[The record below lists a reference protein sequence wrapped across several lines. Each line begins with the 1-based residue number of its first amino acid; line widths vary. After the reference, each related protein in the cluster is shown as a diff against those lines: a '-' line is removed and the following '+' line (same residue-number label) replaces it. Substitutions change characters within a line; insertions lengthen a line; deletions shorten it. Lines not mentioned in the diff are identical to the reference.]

1 LYSRE
6 HLDPNCPFKFGY
18 RVLNVKKSAWHLF
31 LHKFIVKMNKKKLEE
46 ILEYF
51 LDYLLVE
58 RGLAKN
64 TIIAYRYDLI
74 KYINFLKE
82 NKIRSFN
89 HTSKELINNYFAY
102 LKRDGLEINSI
113 SRNLVA
119 IKVFYR
125 FMLVESFIKED
136 ISSLIE
142 FPRVSKRLPQ
152 ILSLREINILL
163 ADSNFQGDLGQRDKA
178 ILELLYATGMRVS
191 ELINLRINDIN
202 VENQMLRC
210 LGKGSK
216 ERIIP
221 FGKEANQS
229 LILYLRKV
237 RGKLVKDPKEA
248 TLFLNNR
255 GKKLSR
261 QGVFYLIKQYA
272 KKAGLNKKVTPHT
285 LRHTLATHLLE
296 NGADLRSVQEML
308 GHSDISTTQIYTHV
322 SRKWIKEEYYRAF
335 PRT

>member
-1 LYSRE
+1 MCSRE
-6 HLDPNCPFKFGY
+6 YLDPNCPFKFSY
-18 RVLNVKKSAWHLF
+18 RVLNVNKGAWHLC
-31 LHKFIVKMNKKKLEE
+31 LHKFVDKMNKKKLEE
-46 ILEYF
+46 ILEDF
-51 LDYLLVE
+51 LDYLYVE

-74 KYINFLKE
+74 KYIHFLKE

-89 HTSKELINNYFAY
+89 LTNKELINNYFIY
-102 LKRDGLEINSI
+102 LKREGLGINSI

-119 IKVFYR
+119 IKIFYR
-125 FMLVESFIKED
+125 FMLAEGFIKED

-142 FPRVSKRLPQ
+142 FPRVSKKLPQ
-152 ILSLREINILL
+152 VLSLREINILL
-163 ADSNFQGDLGQRDKA
+163 ADNNFQGDLGQRDKA

-191 ELINLRINDIN
+191 ELINLKVDDIN
-202 VENQMLRC
+202 VENQMLKC

-221 FGKEANQS
+221 FGNKANQS

-237 RGKLVKDPKEA
+237 RGKLVKDPRET

-261 QGVFYLIKQYA
+261 QGIFYLIKQYVS
-272 KKAGLNKKVTPHT
+272 KAGLNKRITPHT